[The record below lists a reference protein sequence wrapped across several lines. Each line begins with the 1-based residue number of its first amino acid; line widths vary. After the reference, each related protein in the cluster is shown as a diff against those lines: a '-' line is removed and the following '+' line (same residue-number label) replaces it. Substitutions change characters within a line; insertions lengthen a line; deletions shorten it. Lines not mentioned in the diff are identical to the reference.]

1 MARRSMS
8 QDRAREIAELAHAL
22 ADYHFPTAWIDPEQV
37 ILASDITLSFND
49 YGDTFDGMIEWRD
62 GRFHVYCNL
71 ARVGNRTSVRAR
83 FTLGH
88 ELGHYF
94 IDSHRI
100 ALQSGRVPA
109 AHPSLSTNLNPDLTV
124 EEEANWFASNLL
136 MPQERVDKVLDPI
149 SKVRAIGDV
158 LKLADKFKVSRQSA
172 GIRVVE
178 TAEHAACAMIMWRP
192 TPSAWYRVSPS
203 FRRDGYQRI
212 KLRWD
217 DLPSDSATRI
227 CADTHFPEVIRSPE
241 ETITTAAMWFHGIP
255 TGGRS
260 DRVLREEA
268 VKLGSHG
275 VLTFLSSN
283 LKVR

>member
-1 MARRSMS
+1 MS
-8 QDRAREIAELAHAL
+8 LDRAREIAELAHAI

-37 ILASDITLSFND
+37 IEASGITLSFND
-49 YGDTFDGMIEWRD
+49 YGNSFDGMIEWRN

-71 ARVGNRTSVRAR
+71 ARVGNRTSARAR

-88 ELGHYF
+88 ELGHYN

-109 AHPSLSTNLNPDLTV
+109 AHPSFSTNASPELTV

-136 MPQERVDKVLDPI
+136 MPQERVDKIIDPL
-149 SKVRAIGDV
+149 SKMRALGDV
-158 LKLADKFKVSRQSA
+158 LKLAGEFKVSRQSA

-192 TPSAWYRVSPS
+192 TSSPWYRVSPS
-203 FRRDGYQRI
+203 FRVAGYQNI
-212 KLRWD
+212 KLNWD
-217 DLPSDSATRI
+217 DLPIDSATRI
-227 CADTHFPEVIRSPE
+227 CADSHPAEGIRPPE
-241 ETITTAAMWFHGIP
+241 ETTATASMWFHGIQR
-255 TGGRS
+255 GARG
-260 DRVLREEA
+260 DCVLREEA

-275 VLTFLSSN
+275 VFTFLSSHP
-283 LKVR
+283 KAA